1 MLMADPPKEGAYG
14 SETKDVYVIEKGK
27 DKSYWH
33 LAGVAFVNA
42 DGSLN
47 LKLHILPETQFQVRD
62 RKEADKH

>member
-1 MLMADPPKEGAYG
+1 MAA
-14 SETKDVYVIEKGK
+14 ETKDVYVIEKWK